1 MCYLIRKW
9 SGYVSKI
16 KRLIESYKKYI
27 AIPWRSDAAAAQR
40 VIFCVYNEADELR
53 LRAKIDEFEIATKGN
68 RHEWAVF
75 DLTDTFAQWMAGQKY
90 AQSYFKK
97 PDLLAG
103 LYHKYLNFIEENFR
117 LFLDEISANDNFV
130 LAIKGV
136 GSLFG
141 FLKVKE
147 VVDRLAPLVPGR
159 LLVFFPGSYENNNY
173 RLLDGYDG
181 WNYLAVPITA
191 DKDF

>member
-1 MCYLIRKW
+1 
-9 SGYVSKI
+9 VSKV
-16 KRLIESYKKYI
+16 KRLIASYEKYI

-53 LRAKIDEFEIATKGN
+53 LRAKIDEFEIATKQSGHN
-68 RHEWAVF
+68 WALF
-75 DLTDTFAQWMAGQKY
+75 DLTDSFARWLCGQKY

-97 PDLLAG
+97 PNLLPTIYPKFLEYIIDG
-103 LYHKYLNFIEENFR
+103 FKRSLEENQA
-117 LFLDEISANDNFV
+117 DETYVVAV
-130 LAIKGV
+130 KGV
-136 GSLFG
+136 GALFG

-147 VVDRLAPLVPGR
+147 VVEKLAPMVSGR
-159 LLVFFPGSYENNNY
+159 LLVFFPGSYEDNNY

-191 DKDF
+191 DKDI